1 MAVKSSPAT
10 SEKSRQM
17 PPRQKPVSPAEPPH
31 GDIQE
36 TGYYA
41 KVAAR
46 YRAAKY
52 LTVFLLVLLLLGG
65 LIMGSGSITYA
76 NFVYLLRDLDV
87 VFDAVGGDDADI
99 LHYSTVEDRQYVA
112 YRDGLVLVSHD
123 GVQIYNRGGKRTL
136 EDDPDYSA
144 PHAVASDRYLL
155 TYDRS
160 GGGYTLY
167 NSLSAVYRDT
177 LDYPIH
183 GAAISDSGYYA
194 LITETREYTSAVMLY
209 NKNCKLVNRYLKD
222 KYIIDA
228 AISDDGERIAMVS
241 VSSSEGDY
249 LAEFQ
254 LCEPG
259 KDSAIAT
266 LRIPG
271 VFPMAVRFF
280 SNNSFAVLC
289 DEAIYFYN
297 DNGELLKSLSFTES
311 APERFSLKGKYAALV
326 YPANVMGT
334 ESRVCIF
341 NSTGVT
347 VSETVVE
354 GGAQALAV
362 TGDAAWVMTERLLF
376 RVEPDGAVSSMTH
389 GGGAK
394 ALLAV
399 EEDILICNPASA
411 RRYRADDLAGQTAE
425 N

>member
-1 MAVKSSPAT
+1 MAEKT
-10 SEKSRQM
+10 STAAPEKPRQT
-17 PPRQKPVSPAEPPH
+17 PPRQPVPPVQSPHADAPRT
-31 GDIQE
+31 D
-36 TGYYA
+36 YYA
-41 KVAAR
+41 KVASR
-46 YRAAKY
+46 YRIAKY

-112 YRDGLVLVSHD
+112 YRDGLVLVNHD
-123 GVQIYNRGGKRTL
+123 GVQIYNGGGKRTL
-136 EDDPDYSA
+136 EDDPDYSD
-144 PHAVASDRYLL
+144 PYAVASDRYLL
-155 TYDRS
+155 AYDRI

-194 LITETREYTSAVMLY
+194 LITETREYTSAVLLY

-222 KYIIDA
+222 KYIIDV
-228 AISDDGERIAMVS
+228 AISDDGDRIAMVS
-241 VSSSEGDY
+241 VSSSGGDY

-266 LRIPG
+266 LSIPG

-280 SNNSFAVLC
+280 SDNGFAVLC
-289 DEAIYFYN
+289 DTAIYFYN
-297 DNGELLKSLSFTES
+297 DDGELLKTIGFTD
-311 APERFSLKGKYAALV
+311 AVPERFALKGKYAALV

-334 ESRVCIF
+334 ESLVCLF
-341 NSTGVT
+341 DSSGDSVC
-347 VSETVVE
+347 ETVVE
-354 GGAQALAV
+354 GSAQALAV
-362 TGDAAWVMTERLLF
+362 TGDAAWVMTERLLL
-376 RVEPDGAVSSMTH
+376 RVEPDGRVSSVSH

-399 EEDILICNPASA
+399 EEDILICTPASA
-411 RRYRADDLAGQTAE
+411 RRCRASDLTGPDAG

>member
-1 MAVKSSPAT
+1 MAQKTSPAA
-10 SEKSRQM
+10 
-17 PPRQKPVSPAEPPH
+17 PANPRQETPRKKPVPPVQSPH
-31 GDIQE
+31 GDAQE
-36 TGYYA
+36 TSYYA
-41 KVAAR
+41 KVASR
-46 YRAAKY
+46 YRTAKY

-87 VFDAVGGDDADI
+87 VFDAVGGTDADI
-99 LHYSTVEDRQYVA
+99 LHYSTAEDRQYVA
-112 YRDGLVLVSHD
+112 YRDGLAMVSHD
-123 GVQIYNRGGKRTL
+123 GVQIYNSGGKRTL
-136 EDDPDYSA
+136 EDDPDYSD
-144 PHAVASDRYLL
+144 PRAVASDRYLL

-167 NSLSAVYRDT
+167 NSLSAVYSDT

-194 LITETREYTSAVMLY
+194 LITETREYTSAVLLY

-222 KYIIDA
+222 KYVIDA
-228 AISDDGERIAMVS
+228 AISDDGDRIAVVS
-241 VSSSEGDY
+241 VSSSGGDY

-266 LRIPG
+266 LSISG

-280 SNNSFAVLC
+280 SDNSFAVLC
-289 DEAIYFYN
+289 DAAIYFYN
-297 DNGELLKSLSFTES
+297 DDGELLKTLSFTDP
-311 APERFSLKGKYAALV
+311 APERFALKGKYAALV

-334 ESRVCIF
+334 ESRICIF
-341 NSTGVT
+341 HSDGSTA
-347 VSETVVE
+347 SETVVE

-362 TGDAAWVMTERLLF
+362 AGDAVWLMTERLLF
-376 RVEPDGAVSSMTH
+376 RVEPDGEVTSMSH

-399 EEDILICNPASA
+399 EEDILICTPASA
-411 RRYRADDLAGQTAE
+411 RRCRASDLTGPDAE
-425 N
+425 T

>member
-1 MAVKSSPAT
+1 MAPKSSPAVP
-10 SEKSRQM
+10 EKSRQE
-17 PPRQKPVSPAEPPH
+17 PRQPVPPIQPH
-31 GDIQE
+31 GDAPQ

-46 YRAAKY
+46 YRTAKY

-65 LIMGSGSITYA
+65 LVMGSGSITYA

-87 VFDAVGGDDADI
+87 VFEAVGGTDADI
-99 LHYSTVEDRQYVA
+99 LHYSTAEDRQYVA

-123 GVQIYNRGGKRTL
+123 GVQIYNGAGKRTM
-136 EDDPDYSA
+136 EDDPDYSD
-144 PHAVASDRYLL
+144 PRAVASDRYLL
-155 TYDRS
+155 TFDRS

-167 NSLSAVYRDT
+167 NSLSAVYSDT

-194 LITETREYTSAVMLY
+194 LVTETREYTSAVLLY

-222 KYIIDA
+222 KYIIDT
-228 AISDDGERIAMVS
+228 AISDDGDRIAMVS
-241 VSSSEGDY
+241 VSSSQGDY

-259 KDSAIAT
+259 KDTAIAT
-266 LRIPG
+266 LSIPG

-280 SNNSFAVLC
+280 SDNSFAVLC
-289 DEAIYFYN
+289 DTAIYFYN
-297 DNGELLKSLSFTES
+297 DDGELLKTFSFTDS
-311 APERFSLKGKYAALV
+311 VPERFALKGKYAALV
-326 YPANVMGT
+326 YPSNVMGT
-334 ESRVCIF
+334 ESRICIF
-341 NSTGVT
+341 DSAGST

-362 TGDAAWVMTERLLF
+362 TEDAVWLMTERLLF
-376 RVEPDGAVSSMTH
+376 RVEPDGAVTSMSH

-399 EEDILICNPASA
+399 EEDILICTPASA
-411 RRYRADDLAGQTAE
+411 RRCRASDLTGHDAE
-425 N
+425 T